1 MKKTKIV
8 KKLNEIDI
16 NTYFNNEE
24 DVKIV
29 KKINTSIE
37 NISKIIK
44 ENNIEDISEKK
55 LEKNI
60 KHLKTLKRRIKSSI
74 KTIKNSEN
82 SENSEDSSEIIKRDK
97 KCIKVI
103 DAAITLMKNELKSR
117 KYQDMTLNIEEDYS
131 EELDVDDNDGFDN
144 ESNIIED

>member
-82 SENSEDSSEIIKRDK
+82 SEDSSEIIKRDK

-103 DAAITLMKNELKSR
+103 DAAITVMKNELKSR

-131 EELDVDDNDGFDN
+131 EELDVDDNDELDN

>member
-82 SENSEDSSEIIKRDK
+82 SEDSSEIIKRDK

>member
-82 SENSEDSSEIIKRDK
+82 SEDSSEIIKRDK

-131 EELDVDDNDGFDN
+131 EELDVDDNDEFDN

>member
-60 KHLKTLKRRIKSSI
+60 KHLKTLKRKIKSSI
-74 KTIKNSEN
+74 KTIKN

-103 DAAITLMKNELKSR
+103 DAAITVMKNELKSR
-117 KYQDMTLNIEEDYS
+117 KYQDMTLNIEEDCS
-131 EELDVDDNDGFDN
+131 EELDVEDNDEFDN
-144 ESNIIED
+144 ESNITED

>member
-82 SENSEDSSEIIKRDK
+82 SENSENSSEIIKRDK

-117 KYQDMTLNIEEDYS
+117 KSQDMTLNIEEDYS

>member
-82 SENSEDSSEIIKRDK
+82 SENSENSSEIIKRDK